1 MIFSNCLWKKLKWKD
16 YKTEKDDLKN
26 EDCGTQFQFLYIVY
40 IKNST

>member
-1 MIFSNCLWKKLKWKD
+1 MIFFQLLVEKIKVKGLQSR
-16 YKTEKDDLKN
+16 KDDLKN